1 MSYAMSGALQAAVF
15 NALATDAALTALVGT
30 DIYDAV
36 PTGAVPETYVSLGR
50 ERVQDASDKLVSGA
64 LHRIEI
70 SVITT
75 QPGFSGAKAIAAAIS
90 DRLQD
95 ADLQM
100 SRGRLIF
107 LRFERAEARRIEAN
121 TGREIILQFRA
132 RVDEDQ

>member
-15 NALATDAALTALVGT
+15 EALANDAALSALVGS

-36 PTGAVPETYVSLGR
+36 PTGTVPETYVSLGR
-50 ERVQDASDKLVSGA
+50 ERVRDASDQGASGA

-75 QPGFSGAKAIAAAIS
+75 QPGFTAAKTIAGAIS
-90 DRLQD
+90 DRLHD
-95 ADLQM
+95 ADLPL

-121 TGREIILQFRA
+121 AGREIILRFRA
-132 RVDEDQ
+132 RVDEDL